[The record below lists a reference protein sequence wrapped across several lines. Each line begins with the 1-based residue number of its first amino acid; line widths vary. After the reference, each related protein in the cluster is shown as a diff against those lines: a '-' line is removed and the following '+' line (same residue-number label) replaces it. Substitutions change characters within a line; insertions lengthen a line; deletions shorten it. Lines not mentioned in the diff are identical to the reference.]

1 MENIT
6 IGQVSAALVFIV
18 AFAAAVKSIKKDM
31 KKWVAEAMKDQVD
44 ALKKDLES
52 LKKNQDSIDLEN
64 CKNYLV
70 TFLSE
75 LERGE
80 PKDEIE
86 YQRFWEQYEHYTSK
100 GGNTYIKHRVDLLKS
115 INKL

>member
-1 MENIT
+1 LKDIT
-6 IGQVSAALVFIV
+6 LGEIAVGLAFIV
-18 AFAAAVKSIKKDM
+18 ALIASVKSLRKDIKTWIKEVM
-31 KKWVAEAMKDQVD
+31 KEEIAP
-44 ALKKDLES
+44 LKKSVEET
-52 LKKNQDSIDLEN
+52 DLEN

-86 YQRFWEQYEHYTSK
+86 YQRFWEQYERYTKK
-100 GGNTYIKHRVDLLKS
+100 GGNTYVMHRVEMLKS